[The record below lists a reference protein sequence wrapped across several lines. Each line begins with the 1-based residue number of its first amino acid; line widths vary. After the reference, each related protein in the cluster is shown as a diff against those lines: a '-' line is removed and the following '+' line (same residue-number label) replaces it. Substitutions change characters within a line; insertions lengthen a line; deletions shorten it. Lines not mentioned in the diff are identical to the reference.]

1 MIESKKQSKVM
12 TDQIK
17 LSSDAIDKILEH
29 ATTVV
34 EHDGRFD
41 GDGCYGHVVQ
51 TLIKI
56 ERERLE
62 NLKFDRSCIVDNAIV
77 LTVRQAEQ
85 ILNGMYCGLNPQRV
99 WLERLI
105 AKATKDGKK

>member
-1 MIESKKQSKVM
+1 MNNQS
-12 TDQIK
+12 K
-17 LSSDAIDKILEH
+17 LSSEVIDKILEH
-29 ATTVV
+29 ATVVV
-34 EHDGRFD
+34 ER
-41 GDGCYGHVVQ
+41 DGCFDDGGCYDHVVQ

-56 ERERLE
+56 ERDRLE

-77 LTVRQAEQ
+77 LTVKQAEQ

-105 AKATKDGKK
+105 AKATKGNKE